1 MSKTSSECSTR
12 GICGAG
18 REPGAGFLRGGGA
31 AGERRCL
38 LEGRARERGAGA
50 PPVADDAVHLAG
62 APGHPV
68 RLGRRLHGVRAERAE
83 LEVVHPLLRELG
95 QQLREG
101 PAPEVGHGARKP
113 RRRGQRRSWPSFE
126 PHLVARLAPGQNAP
140 FATSSGASR
149 DPSQRHIV
157 APRPAPE
164 LPKETQANSTGATG
178 RPARGGARPAP
189 ASGPARRSARS
200 ACRTPPRWTR
210 CPSGTPSCTPRAGR
224 SRRRTSRSRCS

>member
-18 REPGAGFLRGGGA
+18 REPGAGFLRGARVSAGA
-31 AGERRCL
+31 VL
-38 LEGRARERGAGA
+38 ARERGAGA

-113 RRRGQRRSWPSFE
+113 RRRGPRGSCASAFSS
-126 PHLVARLAPGQNAP
+126 HTSSLASAPGQNAP

-149 DPSQRHIV
+149 DPSKRHIV
-157 APRPAPE
+157 ALRPAPKR
-164 LPKETQANSTGATG
+164 PKETQANSTGATG
-178 RPARGGARPAP
+178 HPGRGGARPAP